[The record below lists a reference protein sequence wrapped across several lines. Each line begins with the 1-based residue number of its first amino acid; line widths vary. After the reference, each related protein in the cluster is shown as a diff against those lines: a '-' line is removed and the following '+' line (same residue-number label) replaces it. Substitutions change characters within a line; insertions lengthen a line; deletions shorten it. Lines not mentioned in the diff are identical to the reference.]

1 MAPVPPVAVNNL
13 SEVVKLNKLEQEMKD
28 KAAYRESFIQVCLE
42 LTPAARLNR
51 IRKYHDFGPDYYKG
65 DSDREF
71 LGKLKHYDREVLLEQ
86 RMKLVKED
94 IEKLVMI
101 AELRKKL
108 EKEEAAKK

>member
-65 DSDREF
+65 DSD
-71 LGKLKHYDREVLLEQ
+71 K
-86 RMKLVKED
+86 
-94 IEKLVMI
+94 
-101 AELRKKL
+101 
-108 EKEEAAKK
+108 